1 MYHNGLRTFFYLII
15 ANIGII
21 LPVLAIIMM
30 TIWDW
35 SLINNVDPQIWEHIA
50 ATEFDGSQ
58 NMAKCT
64 HLFVLMS
71 LPVCIFAYVIFQK
84 GLSMR
89 TVLYIFLIAAYFLLR
104 WSTNGLFKLP
114 QETADLRSVIFHR
127 YTIIFIIANIVAIA
141 PTVVAYLNFDEV
153 VSRRMLYRNSSASMF
168 EEQFKYSIAVF
179 FDSATAITLFILS
192 IIWQIYA
199 APYLLQSSF
208 N

>member
-1 MYHNGLRTFFYLII
+1 MYHNGLSTFFYLII

-89 TVLYIFLIAAYFLLR
+89 TVLYIFLIAAYFFCVGLLTVFLSYR
-104 WSTNGLFKLP
+104 KRLP
-114 QETADLRSVIFHR
+114 IFVR
-127 YTIIFIIANIVAIA
+127 
-141 PTVVAYLNFDEV
+141 
-153 VSRRMLYRNSSASMF
+153 
-168 EEQFKYSIAVF
+168 
-179 FDSATAITLFILS
+179 
-192 IIWQIYA
+192 
-199 APYLLQSSF
+199 
-208 N
+208 